1 MYLLQGDVESAVF
14 AHGEVVRVQVA
25 GRVLQSVVLADLGHP
40 RARIVV
46 IGHEAFGACGAVF
59 CHFLVEARR
68 RVVIVATILP
78 GQLRREAGK
87 CVINGPG
94 DDHVVVDADQEHDD
108 EHSVAQA
115 LQGRHHP
122 PK

>member
-1 MYLLQGDVESAVF
+1 MYLLQRDVVSAVV

-25 GRVLQSVVLADLGHP
+25 CRVSHSMVVADLGHP
-40 RARIVV
+40 RARVVV
-46 IGHEAFGACGAVF
+46 IGHEAFGARGAVF

-108 EHSVAQA
+108 EHPVAKA
-115 LQGRHHP
+115 LHSRHHP

>member
-1 MYLLQGDVESAVF
+1 MSPVV
-14 AHGEVVRVQVA
+14 AHGEVVRVKVA
-25 GRVLQSVVLADLGHP
+25 GHVCHVVVVADLSHP
-40 RARIVV
+40 SARIVV
-46 IGHEAFGACGAVF
+46 IGHEAFGARSAVF
-59 CHFLVEARR
+59 CHFFVEARR